1 MSEPPAALAVTTVAG
16 PARQAAVATA
26 PTGRWAPRPIRL
38 LLWVVG
44 TLVALAAPLTVEKFW
59 LREAAFA
66 FAYIVAALGLTLL
79 LGHAG
84 QLSLGHAFFV
94 AVGAYG
100 YTVLAGPASSGGSR
114 HLAGLSLPP
123 ALAALIAVALAG
135 LAGLLF
141 TPIAARLRGIYLG
154 IATVGLVYLGQHV
167 LTTAE
172 SISGGTNGRSVPSF
186 AIGPLR
192 LDTDL
197 DHPRYLL
204 GVPLGKEELLWYL
217 GLAVAAAALWC
228 CRNIIRSRPG
238 RAMRAVQHRELVAGI
253 MGVPVT
259 RYKGYAFLISS
270 MYAGLGGVLLALA
283 YGRIEPTT
291 FGLDLAVAF
300 LVMAVIGG
308 TGSPGGAIVG
318 AVLVGCLKDVLNHY
332 VDALPGLAAPGST
345 GGVSPGQAA
354 AFGYG
359 AAVIAVLLF
368 EPGGAAAIGRR
379 LYRLV
384 RPASRQSR
392 QSSPST

>member
-1 MSEPPAALAVTTVAG
+1 VSEPLKAPLAVPVVAG
-16 PARQAAVATA
+16 PARQAAGRTTATRRRL
-26 PTGRWAPRPIRL
+26 PVRIRP
-38 LLWVVG
+38 LLWALG
-44 TLVALAAPLTVEKFW
+44 TLVALAAPLTVERFW
-59 LREAAFA
+59 LREAMFA

-100 YTVLAGPASSGGSR
+100 YTVLAGPAGSGGSR
-114 HLAGLSLPP
+114 R
-123 ALAALIAVALAG
+123 LAALALPPVLAAVVAVALAG

-154 IATVGLVYLGQHV
+154 VATVGLVYGGQHL

-172 SISGGTNGRSVPSF
+172 SVSGGSNGRSVPSF
-186 AIGPLR
+186 AIGSLR
-192 LDTDL
+192 FDTDY

-217 GLAVAAAALWC
+217 GLAVTVAALWC
-228 CRNIIRSRPG
+228 CRNMIRSRPG
-238 RAMRAVQHRELVAGI
+238 RALRAIQHRELAAGI
-253 MGVPVT
+253 LGVPVT

-291 FGLDLAVAF
+291 FGFDLAVAF
-300 LVMAVIGG
+300 LVMVVIGG

-332 VDALPGLAAPGST
+332 VDALPGLAEAGST
-345 GGVSPGQAA
+345 GGISPGQAA

-384 RPASRQSR
+384 HRAAPQ
-392 QSSPST
+392 